1 MNPLERLVLVLN
13 RNWLAVN
20 IATARRAI
28 VLLYTGRALAI
39 STEDFSTYD
48 FDKWVEYSKKTNGD
62 HISSPTMKFRIP
74 EVIVLSKYSG
84 RALENKGPTRA
95 SLLARDGCTCQY
107 CGRRLSP
114 SRLTIDHIIPRS
126 RGGSDDWDNLVVAC
140 IDCNIKKG
148 DSTPEEARMTLI
160 KPSRRPLPLPYNRIR
175 GLNSIPSSWLKF
187 LSG

>member
-1 MNPLERLVLVLN
+1 MNLLEKLVLVLN

-28 VLLYTGRALAI
+28 VLLYSGRALAI
-39 STEDFSTYD
+39 GTEDFSTYD
-48 FDKWVEYSKKTNGD
+48 FDGWVKYSATADGD
-62 HISSPTMKFRIP
+62 CISSPRMKLRIP
-74 EVIVLSKYSG
+74 EVIVLSRYSG
-84 RALENKGPTRA
+84 WAFENKGPTRA

-107 CGRRLSP
+107 CGRRLPP

-140 IDCNIKKG
+140 IDCNIRKG
-148 DSTPEEARMTLI
+148 DFSPEEAHMTLI
-160 KPSRRPLPLPYNRIR
+160 KRPRRPLPLPYNRIR
-175 GLNSIPSSWLKF
+175 GLSSMPSSWLKF